1 MFIFEYE
8 NSEYSTQDYCYLY
21 FKNQDVMQFYERQQW
36 RSAPQINYME
46 KQGYIKELSFDDKW
60 AVTEYELT
68 DKGKAA
74 RQEAIARRIAI
85 IECGDWLHDV
95 FAKTDRVVL
104 SIYQL
109 TAAQR
114 RLLHAF
120 ALGGYVKADIGEPVD
135 DYDTY
140 TLTSKGRNYIA
151 TLKLNY
157 K

>member
-1 MFIFEYE
+1 MFIFEYQMG
-8 NSEYSTQDYCYLY
+8 EYSNQDYCYLY
-21 FKNQDVMQFYERQQW
+21 FKNQYVMRFDYRNQW
-36 RSAPQINYME
+36 RSAPTITLLE
-46 KQGYIKELSFDDKW
+46 RLGYIKMQSYDDTHEI
-60 AVTEYELT
+60 AQYELT

-74 RQEAIARRIAI
+74 RQEAISRRMAI
-85 IECGDWLHDV
+85 IAESDWLHDV

-120 ALGGYVKADIGEPVD
+120 ALGGYVKADIGEPAD

-140 TLTSKGRNYIA
+140 TLTNKGRNYIA
-151 TLKLNY
+151 TLKLNNQ
-157 K
+157 